1 MLTPLTLWMTL
12 RVPQMGSHRWISLLQ
27 QQTYCSCIFS
37 IEKTKEQKE
46 RMWKTASEVTLHWDL
61 VHAHTADSSIQE
73 LCQYKYSLKT
83 TICILWC
90 KCATAVKAEKTETLA
105 FWHCYKLLWSWSW
118 EFSSVVMLLLA
129 LHRTKK
135 KSFLFSIR
143 CFSCGCTF
151 ALFCFFYYYYYCIA
165 CNSLIS
171 FLPQVTKQKT
181 QCFGETYPY

>member
-118 EFSSVVMLLLA
+118 SWEFSSVVMLLLA

-151 ALFCFFYYYYYCIA
+151 ALFFCFF
-165 CNSLIS
+165 L
-171 FLPQVTKQKT
+171 LLLLLHRL
-181 QCFGETYPY
+181 